1 MSEQSLSVANV
12 AGVVIDG
19 DCGGAAQV
27 VGHDVTRDAYA
38 LLEASPRLPE
48 HFGRG
53 ARRTVAG
60 LGPQLTDE
68 GLRVAQI
75 AVVEEFFKFCGDW
88 QGDVFVA
95 LCDESQ
101 LAALWVVVTGADAR
115 GGADANGEVGAKENP
130 EAQERAR
137 GCDEC
142 GAFVVCDG
150 DVSRPDTG
158 VTRDVAIE
166 LGRAVILPQK
176 TKEGADFGGLGGAR
190 GEC

>member
-1 MSEQSLSVANV
+1 M
-12 AGVVIDG
+12 
-19 DCGGAAQV
+19 
-27 VGHDVTRDAYA
+27 
-38 LLEASPRLPE
+38 P
-48 HFGRG
+48 
-53 ARRTVAG
+53 
-60 LGPQLTDE
+60 DE

-88 QGDVFVA
+88 QGYVFVA

-101 LAALWVVVTGADAR
+101 LAALWVVVAGAEAR
-115 GGADANGEVGAKENP
+115 GGSASDGEVGAKENP

-150 DVSRPDTG
+150 DVARPDTG

-166 LGRAVILPQK
+166 LGRAVVLPQK
-176 TKEGADFGGLGGAR
+176 AEEGADFSGLGGAR
-190 GEC
+190 GER